1 LTVVGI
7 ANGNA
12 VVWDRAAN
20 TIITVHQG
28 SSQLSD
34 CSASGAIAVGFT
46 YGAQN
51 PFMWTRQSGFRWLPP
66 YPEFGWCADITP
78 SGAYAV
84 GKARSP
90 SGDNLPALWDLT
102 RNPPVLLTYAVG
114 VGMYHGEAYG
124 ISDDG
129 RTIVVFGHGSGWG
142 YRGVVFRL
150 KPDFTVDW
158 WSYLRPI
165 SGHYGCVPREISE
178 DGSVAVGNSGNIWG
192 GSYYPAMW
200 RAANNW
206 APELLANL
214 GGVHGEAFDIRGGVI
229 IGFSTSPSG
238 ERRAVRWQLDTAT
251 TQVEDLNQTYAALL
265 TDGSVLRSAN
275 AFSANGRY
283 IVGWGY
289 NAATGA
295 TKPSCWTRKSAP
307 RKMAMWTPT
316 AVWMTPTCSPCCS
329 TSATVAATWDAK
341 TPTATALST
350 TRTFCRCCS
359 TSGVGAKASGYGR
372 GNCAR
377 TARVGARFPCP
388 AKTPLL

>member
-1 LTVVGI
+1 
-7 ANGNA
+7 
-12 VVWDRAAN
+12 
-20 TIITVHQG
+20 
-28 SSQLSD
+28 
-34 CSASGAIAVGFT
+34 
-46 YGAQN
+46 
-51 PFMWTRQSGFRWLPP
+51 M
-66 YPEFGWCADITP
+66 
-78 SGAYAV
+78 
-84 GKARSP
+84 
-90 SGDNLPALWDLT
+90 
-102 RNPPVLLTYAVG
+102 
-114 VGMYHGEAYG
+114 
-124 ISDDG
+124 
-129 RTIVVFGHGSGWG
+129 
-142 YRGVVFRL
+142 
-150 KPDFTVDW
+150 
-158 WSYLRPI
+158 PI

-178 DGSVAVGNSGNIWG
+178 DGSVAVGISGNPWG

-214 GGVHGEAFDIRGGVI
+214 GGGAGEAFDIRRGVI
-229 IGFSTSPSG
+229 IGFSSRPNG
-238 ERRAVRWQLDTAT
+238 ERRAVRWQLNTAT

-329 TSATVAATWDAK
+329 TSATVATTWDAK

-350 TRTFCRCCS
+350 TPTFCRCCS
-359 TSGVGAKASGYGR
+359 TSAVGAKPSPPAPLPRCGR
-372 GNCAR
+372 G
-377 TARVGARFPCP
+377 V
-388 AKTPLL
+388 